1 MSEQELPPWLREQ
14 LSRLQQLQQNLQA
27 IMMQKQQVELEIVE
41 TDRALE
47 ELRKLEGDNPVY
59 KGAGPLLIKANKDD
73 VLKELE
79 EKKELSNTRLTVLGK
94 QETRVKDNLKE
105 VENKI
110 NTMIRQMQAGAASGG
125 IGGPGFGTARRTECW
140 CVRRRIWNTASGA
153 VTKPTIAFLVSRRS
167 LYEKNFSSLNFC
179 PVK

>member
-1 MSEQELPPWLREQ
+1 LEAYITVFHFNGNSMSEQELPPWLREQ

-125 IGGPGFGTARRTECW
+125 IGGPGFGTAAGGQ
-140 CVRRRIWNTASGA
+140 NAGASGGGFG
-153 VTKPTIAFLVSRRS
+153 TRPQGQ
-167 LYEKNFSSLNFC
+167 
-179 PVK
+179 

>member
-47 ELRKLEGDNPVY
+47 ELKKLEGDNNSIY
-59 KGAGPLLIKANKDD
+59 KGAGPLLIKARKED

-79 EKKELSNTRLTVLGK
+79 EKKELSNTRVTVLGK

-110 NTMIRQMQAGAASGG
+110 NTMIRQMQSGASGG
-125 IGGPGFGTARRTECW
+125 QSLGTAAGGQGPGMTGGSGFGTRPQ
-140 CVRRRIWNTASGA
+140 GQ
-153 VTKPTIAFLVSRRS
+153 
-167 LYEKNFSSLNFC
+167 
-179 PVK
+179 